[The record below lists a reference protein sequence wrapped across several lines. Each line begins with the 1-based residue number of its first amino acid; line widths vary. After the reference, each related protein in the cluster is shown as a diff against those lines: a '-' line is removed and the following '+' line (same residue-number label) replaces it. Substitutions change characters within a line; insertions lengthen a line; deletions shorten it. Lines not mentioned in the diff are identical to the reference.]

1 VLDII
6 DVVCETLLQAENR
19 AAKESARLA
28 SRALLSLKRARS
40 PQAKNQI
47 TELSA
52 IDCAPKGKR
61 ARSARKTVDLG
72 IYTLLLVGST
82 PIGHP
87 RSTET
92 GIRCLLLI
100 G

>member
-6 DVVCETLLQAENR
+6 DVVFEKLLQAENR

-40 PQAKNQI
+40 PQAMNQI
-47 TELSA
+47 AELSA
-52 IDCAPKGKR
+52 IDCAPKAKR

-72 IYTLLLVGST
+72 IIHATVSWINTNRSPSQYRDWW
-82 PIGHP
+82 IG
-87 RSTET
+87 
-92 GIRCLLLI
+92 
-100 G
+100 